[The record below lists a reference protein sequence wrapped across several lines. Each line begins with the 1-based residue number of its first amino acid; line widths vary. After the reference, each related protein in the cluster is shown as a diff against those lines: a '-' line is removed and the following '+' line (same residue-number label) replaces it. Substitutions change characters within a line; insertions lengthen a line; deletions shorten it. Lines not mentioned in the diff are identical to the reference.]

1 MESTPETAGKTEG
14 KKGVQGKETAGFVP
28 LQSRHKK
35 FQMYLAR
42 VLARRIVIQMSQV

>member
-35 FQMYLAR
+35 FQIYLAS
-42 VLARRIVIQMSQV
+42 LTDDTTYYAFC